1 MELARRI
8 IRGNLSYTDRT
19 GEIAFAVIM
28 VIIIN
33 GYVALSGLNTGF
45 LYIVLVN
52 IGACTAWG
60 FIDGFIYA
68 ISSSIERN
76 SVRNKMRFLKSLPKD
91 DDQDVLG
98 KVENSLDDTFLSSFD
113 KAGKEA
119 IARDIITH
127 VQQASEENSKILIKS
142 DLMGWLSIILIYMST
157 GFALALPFLVLPDK
171 VIAWFISNLLGVLWL
186 FWYGVQLGKNA
197 GKYQLLLGFL
207 MSGIGIVFLI
217 VSYVVWVG

>member
-1 MELARRI
+1 LARRV
-8 IRGNLSYTDRT
+8 IRRNLSYTDRI

-45 LYIVLVN
+45 LYIVFVN
-52 IGACTAWG
+52 LGACAGWG

-76 SVRNKMRFLKSLPKD
+76 SVRVKMKFLKSLSKEKG
-91 DDQDVLG
+91 QDVLSQI
-98 KVENSLDDTFLSSFD
+98 ESSLDETFLSAFD
-113 KAGKEA
+113 TAGKEA
-119 IARDIITH
+119 IAKDIITH
-127 VQQASEENSKILIKS
+127 VQQASVENGKILTKS
-142 DLMGWLSIILIYMST
+142 EVLGWLSIILIYMAT
-157 GFALALPFLVLPDK
+157 GFALALPYLILPNK
-171 VIAWFISNLLGVLWL
+171 VTAWFISNLIGLLWL

-197 GKYQLLLGFL
+197 GKYHLLLGFL

-217 VSYVVWVG
+217 VSYLVWVG